1 MIVILAISLLLSG
14 EVLDRLALS
23 VGGEIITEQQV
34 LLHLRTAALLNG
46 EPAPETPADKRRAAQ
61 KLIELALIRIEMQT
75 NRYPLPT
82 DEQVNAALAAIREQR
97 FNNDETAYRAA
108 LAKSQVSEA
117 DLKDSLKWQLATLSF
132 IDFRFRPGVQIPEEE
147 IRDFFQ
153 YDYPKEFGTRAKR
166 FYNQARPEILELL
179 TQQRIDNLLDRWL
192 NQTESIT
199 KVRWVES
206 VFSGSGQ

>member
-1 MIVILAISLLLSG
+1 MLNTVLILLLLSG

-34 LLHLRTAALLNG
+34 LLHIRTAALLNG
-46 EPAPETPADKRRAAQ
+46 EPSRETPADKRRAAQ
-61 KLIELALIRIEMQT
+61 KLIELTLIRVEMQT

-82 DEQVNAALAAIREQR
+82 EEQVQTTLDSIRRQR
-97 FNNDETAYRAA
+97 FNNDDAAYRAA
-108 LAKSQVSEA
+108 LAQSRVTEA
-117 DLKDSLKWQLATLSF
+117 DLKDSIKWQLATLSF

-153 YDYPKEFGTRAKR
+153 YDYNKEFGTRAKR
-166 FYNQARPEILELL
+166 FYNQARAEILELL

-199 KVRWVES
+199 KVRWVDS
-206 VFSGSGQ
+206 VFSGGDR